1 MLVKLLTLAGLVA
14 IMLGMGLRVKFGEII
29 ASARNPGQVTLGLL
43 ANFVLVPAATLLLLH
58 LFGVDPIISVGF
70 LIAAI
75 CPGAPFG
82 PPFVA
87 IAKGD
92 VAFAIGQMVIL
103 AALSALLS
111 PALLGLMLPQ
121 IAPQSDLHIDYL
133 AIAENL
139 VVAQLLPLAVG
150 LGVARRAP
158 VFAARIEKPIGVLA
172 NILLLVVVALVL
184 TREYELLA
192 EIRLRGWLGMLLLWA
207 SSLGIGW
214 LCGGPTRETRT
225 SLAITTATRNAAVAL
240 VIVAG
245 NFANTPAVTA
255 VVAYAFVSIF
265 ATLGC
270 AFLIGAS
277 PSMKVQRS

>member
-1 MLVKLLTLAGLVA
+1 LAGLIA
-14 IMLGMGLRVKFGEII
+14 IMLGMGLRVKLGEVV

-92 VAFAIGQMVIL
+92 VPFAIGQMVIL
-103 AALSALLS
+103 AALSAILS
-111 PALLGLMLPQ
+111 PALLGLMLPR

-158 VFAARIEKPIGVLA
+158 VFAA
-172 NILLLVVVALVL
+172 
-184 TREYELLA
+184 
-192 EIRLRGWLGMLLLWA
+192 
-207 SSLGIGW
+207 
-214 LCGGPTRETRT
+214 
-225 SLAITTATRNAAVAL
+225 
-240 VIVAG
+240 
-245 NFANTPAVTA
+245 
-255 VVAYAFVSIF
+255 
-265 ATLGC
+265 
-270 AFLIGAS
+270 
-277 PSMKVQRS
+277 